1 MELVLST
8 VLTHYG
14 EKPAQKISGRRKDCN
29 FKCAKI
35 LSSFAGQMLTL
46 VYYYIK
52 ILPPFSI
59 FFMFEKYLTV
69 SYVKVF
75 ELTFGELQP
84 QTLTVM

>member
-1 MELVLST
+1 
-8 VLTHYG
+8 
-14 EKPAQKISGRRKDCN
+14 
-29 FKCAKI
+29 
-35 LSSFAGQMLTL
+35 MLTL
-46 VYYYIK
+46 VDYYIE